1 MKFWGKSQGNSE
13 DLKRCGFAKEKPLYR
28 RQDKKVVACISR
40 SFLFGIFNSRTDFNL
55 ACYRKEELR
64 CTTQLLDNF
73 LDMAFVCRIKY
84 S

>member
-1 MKFWGKSQGNSE
+1 MIIPSRDNSAINYTQGYLDSRFSVVIYTICEEWGSE
-13 DLKRCGFAKEKPLYR
+13 
-28 RQDKKVVACISR
+28 
-40 SFLFGIFNSRTDFNL
+40 N
-55 ACYRKEELR
+55 YRKEELR